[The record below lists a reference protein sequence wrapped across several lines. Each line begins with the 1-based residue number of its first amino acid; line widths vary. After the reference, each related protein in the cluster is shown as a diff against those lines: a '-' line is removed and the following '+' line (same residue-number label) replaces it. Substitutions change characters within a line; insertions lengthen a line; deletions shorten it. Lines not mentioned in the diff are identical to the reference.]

1 MILPTKHVRP
11 DCALLGVGGEVLAI
25 LGRPMTISMLW
36 DEIRSRRSVGEPNAV
51 LDYRWFVLA
60 LDLIYIIGAVEF
72 DGGLIQKVQ
81 S

>member
-1 MILPTKHVRP
+1 MILPTKHIRP
-11 DCALLGVGGEVLAI
+11 NRALLGVGGEVLGV
-25 LGRPMTISMLW
+25 LGRPMTMSMLW

-60 LDLIYIIGAVEF
+60 LDLLYIIGAVEL
-72 DGGLIQKVQ
+72 DGGLIRKAP